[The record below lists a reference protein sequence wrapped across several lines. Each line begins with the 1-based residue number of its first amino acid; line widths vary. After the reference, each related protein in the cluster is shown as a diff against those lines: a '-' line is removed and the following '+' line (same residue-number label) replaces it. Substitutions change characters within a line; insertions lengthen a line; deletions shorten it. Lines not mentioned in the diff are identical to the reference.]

1 MRGTAGRRPTRCE
14 GKPAARSI
22 VGGGVMER
30 LVECVPNFS
39 EGRERATV
47 EALAAALR
55 SVEGVVLLDQEMDA
69 DHHRAVLTFV
79 GPPEA
84 VAEAAFRA
92 TREAAERI
100 DLRRHR
106 GGHPRVGA
114 TDVVPFVPI
123 RGVTMGDCVALARAV
138 GERIG
143 RELRIPVFLYERA
156 ASRSERTNLEA
167 IRKGGLEGL
176 AQRMAEEA
184 AWRPDFGPGAPH
196 ETAGVTVVGAR
207 PPLIA
212 YNVNLASTDLEAAKA
227 IAKTVRASGGGLPCV
242 KAIGVALPSRGLVQ
256 VSMNLTDYEVTP
268 PHVAFDAV
276 VGEAERRGLAVVGS
290 EIVGLVPRRA
300 LLVAAERALKL
311 EGFDPSQVLEERLEA
326 ALAEHAGS
334 AGGWAAS
341 PAPFLDALAAGTPS
355 PGGGSASA
363 LAGAMAAALGL
374 MACRIGPPSSGP
386 VSEETAREL
395 TQAAQRLAAVG
406 AELRRLVRADAE
418 AYEGVIQGYR
428 LPKEDQT
435 RAEVIADRLR
445 AATEVP
451 LRTATL
457 ALEAAG
463 LIRGIGDKVRP
474 SVAPD
479 LKVGL
484 LLALA
489 SAAGALENVA
499 ENSKSMKNQEVARS
513 FAEKAKRLNE
523 SLVSLRGLC

>member
-1 MRGTAGRRPTRCE
+1 
-14 GKPAARSI
+14 
-22 VGGGVMER
+22 MER

-39 EGRERATV
+39 EGRDRATV

-55 SVEGVVLLDQEMDA
+55 SVEDVVLLDLEMDA
-69 DHHRAVLTFV
+69 DHHRAVLTVV

-84 VAEAAFRA
+84 VAEAVFRA
-92 TREAAERI
+92 TRAATERI
-100 DLRRHR
+100 DLGRHR

-114 TDVVPFVPI
+114 TDVVPFVPV
-123 RGVTMGDCVALARAV
+123 RGVTMADCVALARAL

-156 ASRSERTNLEA
+156 ASRPERTNLEA

-176 AQRMAEEA
+176 AKRMAEEA
-184 AWRPDFGPGAPH
+184 AWRPDFGPVGPH

-212 YNVNLASTDLEAAKA
+212 YNVNLATTDLEAAKA

-256 VSMNLTDYEVTP
+256 VSMNLTDHEETP

-276 VGEAERRGLAVVGS
+276 VGEAERRGLAVAGS
-290 EIVGLVPRRA
+290 EIVGLVPQRA
-300 LLVAAERALKL
+300 LFAAAERALKL
-311 EGFDPSQVLEERLEA
+311 EGFDPSQVLEVRLEA
-326 ALAEHAGS
+326 ALAERARS
-334 AGGWAAS
+334 AAGWAAA
-341 PAPFLDALAAGTPS
+341 PGPFLDALAAGTPA
-355 PGGGSASA
+355 PGGGSAAA

-386 VSEETAREL
+386 EPEATGRAL
-395 TQAAQRLAAVG
+395 AQAAHRLEAIER
-406 AELRRLVRADAE
+406 ELRRLARADAE
-418 AYEGVIQGYR
+418 AYEGVIQSYR
-428 LPKEDQT
+428 LPREDPN
-435 RAEVIADRLR
+435 RAEVITERLR

-451 LRTATL
+451 LQTAAL
-457 ALEAAG
+457 ALETAG
-463 LIRGIGDKVRP
+463 LIRGIGGKVRP

-484 LLALA
+484 WLAVAAA
-489 SAAGALENVA
+489 SGGLENVA
-499 ENSKSMKNQEVARS
+499 ENVKAMKNQDVARS
-513 FAEKAKRLNE
+513 FSEKARRLNE
-523 SLVSLRGLC
+523 SLVSLKGLC